1 MYCPKCAA
9 QNIDDA
15 QFCRACGANISLVS
29 QALSGNPP
37 AASIVPPLAP
47 MIEMQGFDLRNRR
60 KDNQPLSNERGIRH
74 FFMGVGFL
82 FVAICLAL
90 FSEHGQND
98 WWYWMLIPAFSL
110 MGGGVA
116 EIIRCKQNTRSAMP
130 SEQTALS
137 PEQPAAQAIPPAS
150 QMNQVAARNTAEMA
164 PPPSVTEGTTR
175 HLGSEA
181 ATQHFDANVKT
192 SNENL

>member
-29 QALSGNPP
+29 QALSGQLRTMNV
-37 AASIVPPLAP
+37 VPPLAP
-47 MIEMQGFDLRNRR
+47 MVEMQGFDSRSRR
-60 KDNQPLSNERGIRH
+60 KGNRPPSQERGVKH

-90 FSEHGQND
+90 FSGRNGHND
-98 WWYWMLIPAFSL
+98 WWPWMLIPAFSL

-116 EIIRCKQNTRSAMP
+116 EILRIKQNTRSSLP
-130 SEQTALS
+130 
-137 PEQPAAQAIPPAS
+137 PEQPAAQAFPVS
-150 QMNQVAARNTAEMA
+150 HTDQVPARNTADMA
-164 PPPSVTEGTTR
+164 MPPASVTEGTTR

-181 ATQHFDANVKT
+181 ATQHIDANVKIR
-192 SNENL
+192 NENR

>member
-29 QALSGNPP
+29 QALSGKLPT
-37 AASIVPPLAP
+37 SGLIPPLAP
-47 MIEMQGFDLRNRR
+47 MFEMKGFDSLNRR
-60 KDNQPLSNERGIRH
+60 KDNLPPSQERGIKH

-90 FSEHGQND
+90 FSGQHGQNA

-116 EIIRCKQNTRSAMP
+116 EMVRVKQSHRAASL
-130 SEQTALS
+130 SETAT
-137 PEQPAAQAIPPAS
+137 PQAFSTTPPPP
-150 QMNQVAARNTAEMA
+150 QMNQVPVRNTAEMA

-181 ATQHFDANVKT
+181 ATQHFDADVKT
-192 SNENL
+192 SNENR

>member
-29 QALSGNPP
+29 QALSGKLPT
-37 AASIVPPLAP
+37 SSLIPPLAP
-47 MIEMQGFDLRNRR
+47 MVDMREFNPRNRR
-60 KDNQPLSNERGIRH
+60 KGNQSSCNERGYKH
-74 FFMGVGFL
+74 LFMGVGFL

-90 FSEHGQND
+90 FSGRGQNG
-98 WWYWMLIPAFSL
+98 WWIWMLIPAFSL
-110 MGGGVA
+110 MGRGVA
-116 EIIRCKQNTRSAMP
+116 EIVRVKQSRRAASLP
-130 SEQTALS
+130 ETAT
-137 PEQPAAQAIPPAS
+137 PQAFSTTPPPP
-150 QMNQVAARNTAEMA
+150 QMNQVPVRNTAEMTI
-164 PPPSVTEGTTR
+164 PPSVTEGTTR

-192 SNENL
+192 SNENR